1 MLAKSRRLSSDRFSA
16 VAIARRRGG
25 SASSTAGAV
34 RPISTTALAVAVS
47 AERPKP
53 AGTRRFNASTAAG
66 MPIARL
72 TSAAM
77 DRAWTYS
84 RGGASAR
91 TSNADSHSRSDCV
104 LQSDQSTL
112 MVKKTATVRLA
123 VAMASLNEVRLVPS
137 VRRRPVRALV
147 QGVPDNKGGEN
158 PPEERVIPRQ
168 QPCAANPEPLV
179 SVQQPRR
186 REHDAS
192 RRYECGRRAQALE
205 PDVQPDRRRA
215 SS

>member
-34 RPISTTALAVAVS
+34 RPISTTALAVAAS

-77 DRAWTYS
+77 DSAWTYS

-123 VAMASLNEVRLVPS
+123 VAMASLNDVRLVPS
-137 VRRRPVRALV
+137 VRRRPCTRSV
-147 QGVPDNKGGEN
+147 QGVPDNKR
-158 PPEERVIPRQ
+158 PARIAQKSPSFH
-168 QPCAANPEPLV
+168 AAARAAHPEPLV
-179 SVQQPRR
+179 RVEQPGQH
-186 REHDAS
+186 EHARTS
-192 RRYECGRRAQALE
+192 R
-205 PDVQPDRRRA
+205 
-215 SS
+215 S